1 MSGSVVHF
9 GNYSIDEQLELL
21 DRDLRAY
28 QRIWLIERSQ
38 EGMWGVAIVKDLPEH
53 KWPEPNIYGVVT
65 HSDKY
70 QTIVYR
76 RHECLAKA
84 LWDAREDLTIRNSN
98 DDQEDH
104 DAEAEKKFTQSI
116 NPDPTTE
123 IADLL
128 KN

>member
-1 MSGSVVHF
+1 MTGPVVHF

-28 QRIWLIERSQ
+28 QRIWLIERSP
-38 EGMWGVAIVKDLPEH
+38 EGVWGIAIVKDLPQH
-53 KWPEPNIYGVVT
+53 QWPEPNEYGVVP
-65 HSDKY
+65 HSDTY

-84 LWDAREDLTIRNSN
+84 IWDAREDLLIRNEN
-98 DDQEDH
+98 DDHESH
-104 DAEAEKKFTQSI
+104 DAEAEEKFAQPI
-116 NPDPTTE
+116 NPDPVTG

-128 KN
+128 KK